1 VITWLSSFVRIL
13 SDVLYFAILARV
25 LISWLPISRESPLV
39 QLLYSITEP
48 VLGPI
53 RRILPS
59 MGGLDLSPMFA
70 MILIWV
76 AQRVLLT
83 MIGRLA

>member
-1 VITWLSSFVRIL
+1 
-13 SDVLYFAILARV
+13 VLYFAILARV